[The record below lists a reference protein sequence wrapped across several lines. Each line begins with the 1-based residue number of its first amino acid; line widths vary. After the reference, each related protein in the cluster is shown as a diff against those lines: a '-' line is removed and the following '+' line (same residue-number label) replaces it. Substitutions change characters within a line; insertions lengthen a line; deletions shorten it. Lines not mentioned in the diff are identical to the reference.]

1 MFQFPFGTMHQLN
14 LDWFLQQ
21 WQQLRQD
28 WIDEEQHIEDSMQD
42 IYDARDAA
50 IQAKDDAVSAKND
63 AQTAKN
69 AADTDALKAEGFAIG
84 EQNGTPAGPGDPYY
98 QSNAKFYSIEAG
110 TYRYLSEAYARGTM
124 GGTPV
129 DPGDAGYEDNAK
141 YYKDAAAASAQNAS
155 DDADYVRD
163 HVTDADAS
171 ALEAEGFAVGEQNGT
186 PVASGSPYYEN
197 NAKYYAGEAQLDK
210 EDADTFKA
218 AAQTAA
224 LKAEGF
230 AVGEQNGTPVASGS
244 PYYENNAKYY
254 SDLAGYLTLDAFPH
268 DIADGGVASF
278 PDGGFG
284 LPVRDLVVNVTAE
297 QSGSGDPTPINVRPI
312 IGLTEVNLYITGK
325 NLYPYSVIAQY
336 DWAFSSSSTF
346 ENARNPVLLK
356 AGVTYTL
363 SVESGKKLFRM
374 RFFNSAKEEINPI
387 GIVTAT
393 SGTTE
398 GFTYYDSYHFS
409 SWIVPANADNIAI
422 ITSTKDVWFDAV
434 IENATSTAM
443 MVVGNVSS
451 DYEEYQD
458 TTIEI
463 EFPAAAG
470 TVYGGV
476 LDVTNGKLIVNH
488 AIIDMGS
495 LSYTYQS
502 AYTRFMASVPD
513 LKPTGDTQING
524 NALCTIYKCLSPAD
538 FDAAIADTN
547 IMCVNNTGTYIYT
560 RDIRY
565 TDAATYET
573 AMAGVKLVYEID
585 TPIEY
590 TFTGEE
596 ITTLLGYNNIFADNG
611 DISVD
616 YRADTTLYIQKYIA
630 ALQALILENG

>member
-1 MFQFPFGTMHQLN
+1 MFHFPFGTMHELN

-28 WIDEEQHIEDSMQD
+28 WIDEEQNIENSMQD
-42 IYDARDAA
+42 VYDARDAA

-69 AADTDALKAEGFAIG
+69 AADADALKAEGFAVG

-98 QSNAKFYSIEAG
+98 QSNAKYYSIESG

-141 YYKDAAAASAQNAS
+141 YYKDAAAASAQDAS

-186 PVASGSPYYEN
+186 PVTSGSPYYQN
-197 NAKYYAGEAQLDK
+197 NAKYYAGETQQDK

-224 LKAEGF
+224 LKSEGF

-254 SDLAGYLTLDAFPH
+254 SDLAAYLALDAFPH
-268 DIADGGVASF
+268 DIAEGIIASFQDGGS
-278 PDGGFG
+278 G
-284 LPVRDLVVNVTAE
+284 LPVRDLVVNVKAV
-297 QSGSGDPTPINVRPI
+297 QSGSGDPTPLNVRPI
-312 IGLTEVNLYITGK
+312 IGWTEANVMSCGENLLTMDKTKWGQFAVSTTPGYLNNNTRFAPNGYNIPFEVGKTYIIDLCQGLWNTTFYVCIGEY
-325 NLYPYSVIAQY
+325 NSSNQRIVDHGWQPLPYTFTVDAQ
-336 DWAFSSSSTF
+336 T
-346 ENARNPVLLK
+346 
-356 AGVTYTL
+356 
-363 SVESGKKLFRM
+363 
-374 RFFNSAKEEINPI
+374 
-387 GIVTAT
+387 
-393 SGTTE
+393 
-398 GFTYYDSYHFS
+398 
-409 SWIVPANADNIAI
+409 AI
-422 ITSTKDVWFDAV
+422 INISFKDSSNSDTAKYVSAIGSNMFIAMAEIAPST
-434 IENATSTAM
+434 
-443 MVVGNVSS
+443 
-451 DYEEYQD
+451 Y
-458 TTIEI
+458 EI
-463 EFPAAAG
+463 EFPVAAG
-470 TVYGGV
+470 TVYGGI
-476 LDVTNGKLIVNH
+476 LDVTNGKLTVNH

-495 LSYTYQS
+495 LTYTYQA

-513 LKPTGDTQING
+513 LKPTGDSHVNG
-524 NALCTIYKCLSPAD
+524 NALCTIYRCLSVYD
-538 FDAAIADTN
+538 FDAATADTN
-547 IMCVNNTGTYIYT
+547 IMCINNTGTYIYT

-565 TDAATYET
+565 TDAATYAT
-573 AMAGVKLVYEID
+573 ALAGVKLVYEID